1 MDNGSD
7 LTQAKRNRTIRE
19 RLGLRPIINV
29 SGTMT
34 ALGASIIGPEAIP
47 AMAVAEAV
55 GTGRAEFRRSR
66 KIGSGS

>member
-29 SGTMT
+29 PGTMT
-34 ALGASIIGPEAIP
+34 ALGSPTRDHKE
-47 AMAVAEAV
+47 
-55 GTGRAEFRRSR
+55 
-66 KIGSGS
+66 

>member
-29 SGTMT
+29 STTMT
-34 ALGASIIGPEAIP
+34 APGASIIGPEA
-47 AMAVAEAV
+47 
-55 GTGRAEFRRSR
+55 FRQWP
-66 KIGSGS
+66 